1 MLKNIFS
8 SYLYEGKCDVSLTK
22 FKKHIL
28 ETRKKNKQG
37 IIISNSLY
45 TLLCGVIFLIK

>member
-28 ETRKKNKQG
+28 DTRKKNKQG
-37 IIISNSLY
+37 KKVPN
-45 TLLCGVIFLIK
+45 CVPQK